1 MVKKNNKTELLSLDT
16 LPEQDK
22 KSKFISKEFIEKEL
36 IEKKIKS
43 AKINTEPINK
53 QIRPSFWKDYF

>member
-22 KSKFISKEFIEKEL
+22 NQNLFQKNLSRRNL
-36 IEKKIKS
+36 LKK
-43 AKINTEPINK
+43 N
-53 QIRPSFWKDYF
+53 

>member
-1 MVKKNNKTELLSLDT
+1 MVKKNNKTELLTLDT

-36 IEKKIKS
+36 IEKKLNQQK
-43 AKINTEPINK
+43 
-53 QIRPSFWKDYF
+53 